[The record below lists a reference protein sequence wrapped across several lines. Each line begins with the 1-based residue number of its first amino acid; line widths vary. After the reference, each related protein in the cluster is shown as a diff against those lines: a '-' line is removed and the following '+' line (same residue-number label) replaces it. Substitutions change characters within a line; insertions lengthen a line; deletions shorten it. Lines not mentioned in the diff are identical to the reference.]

1 MNIKSYVPN
10 ALTLLNLFSGLI
22 ALVLVFNQEYQ
33 FAFFAV
39 CVGILFDFFDGFV
52 ARMLQ
57 VQSKLGVELD
67 SMADMVTCGVVPGVF
82 MFFLLMESLGIQ
94 ISDYADILSFNQ
106 GQLWIPLLG
115 FSITLASGYR
125 LAKFNI
131 DDRQTSLFIGL
142 PTPANSLMITGL
154 VFLIQED
161 LGLISELL
169 TSTWFLLLITL
180 ISSYLLNSEIYLFS
194 LKIKSFSINQNGLVF
209 GYLLTSLVLII
220 VFKWLIFSF
229 LIIFYVLLSIIAQNK
244 IKIKH

>member
-22 ALVLVFNQEYQ
+22 ALVLVFNKE
-33 FAFFAV
+33 FSLAFLAV
-39 CVGILFDFFDGFV
+39 CIGILFDFFDGFA

-67 SMADMVTCGVVPGVF
+67 SMADMVNSGVVPGTV

-94 ISDYADILSFNQ
+94 LSDYSNISSSNIS
-106 GQLWIPLLG
+106 QLWVPLVG
-115 FSITLASGYR
+115 FVITLASGYR

-154 VFLIQED
+154 VFLVQED

-169 TSTWFLLLITL
+169 KSTWVLLLITI
-180 ISSYLLNSEIYLFS
+180 ISSYLLNANFYLFS
-194 LKIKSFSINQNGLVF
+194 LKIKSLSLKENGLVF

-220 VFKWLIFSF
+220 IFKLLIFSF

-244 IKIKH
+244 IKK

>member
-22 ALVLVFNQEYQ
+22 ALILVFNKEYPL
-33 FAFFAV
+33 AFLAV
-39 CVGILFDFFDGFV
+39 CIGIVFDFFDGFA

-67 SMADMVTCGVVPGVF
+67 SMADMVTSGVVPGTV

-94 ISDYADILSFNQ
+94 LSDYSNISSSNIS
-106 GQLWIPLLG
+106 QLWVPLVG
-115 FSITLASGYR
+115 FFITLASGYR

-142 PTPANSLMITGL
+142 PTPANCLMITGL
-154 VFLIQED
+154 VFLVQED
-161 LGLISELL
+161 LGLISDLL
-169 TSTWFLLLITL
+169 TNTWFLLLITL
-180 ISSYLLNSEIYLFS
+180 ISSYLLNANFYLFS
-194 LKIKSFSINQNGLVF
+194 LKIKSLSLKENGLVF
-209 GYLLTSLVLII
+209 GYLLTSVVLII
-220 VFKWLIFSF
+220 IFKLLIFSF

-244 IKIKH
+244 IKK